1 MIILELPFR
10 VIYGPCQKKLSCFT
24 YILYSTKCELY
35 RFLWSSWVMKLA
47 LTCGCFSKSKWI
59 KKEVAVIP
67 GHLNNGQ
74 EVGSSRLALT
84 WFISWAQE
92 EEVRACYGFEPESS
106 NSLCWSWRFNGKVRG
121 PLGGG
126 AYRRTL
132 GHWGCALEEYI
143 ELSASPFLLFSAP

>member
-1 MIILELPFR
+1 MDHAKKKWCLVLLTFYIQLNVSYIDFYDHPESWNLLWLVGVSQSLNELKR
-10 VIYGPCQKKLSCFT
+10 
-24 YILYSTKCELY
+24 
-35 RFLWSSWVMKLA
+35 
-47 LTCGCFSKSKWI
+47 
-59 KKEVAVIP
+59 EVAVIP

-92 EEVRACYGFEPESS
+92 EEVRACYSFEPESS
-106 NSLCWSWRFNGKVRG
+106 NSLCWSWRFNGKVRE